1 MSYTEYYNYKNRDYY
16 KLGSGCIHDTLAMTS
31 NKKFLPPLANIYTQ
45 NFQKISNQEYRDVA
59 DNESR
64 VDEKII
70 NKYLNNR
77 VYYRNIL
84 SDIMDDKLQ
93 KISNAQNLKNYNSN
107 YTENIEDDYE
117 SKCTSCGGV

>member
-16 KLGSGCIHDTLAMTS
+16 KLGSCCINNTLAMTS

-107 YTENIEDDYE
+107 YNSNYNN
-117 SKCTSCGGV
+117 